1 MGMINGRT
9 PGGAS
14 DVDIRGPHAGNG
26 PGHKKHAG
34 GHLAHGLLDSQ
45 VDAAFLDGF
54 PNLSSVLGIPSK
66 SLSISRY
73 IAMDHAILPHRISRP
88 RNPGSPG
95 GAGQEYGHFTA
106 LKSLDL

>member
-34 GHLAHGLLDSQ
+34 GHLARGLLDSQ

-54 PNLSSVLGIPSK
+54 PNLSSVLGITFK
-66 SLSISRY
+66 EFKY
-73 IAMDHAILPHRISRP
+73 IAIYRNGSCNPPAQNQSPAKSRFTWRGWARSTVTSRP
-88 RNPGSPG
+88 
-95 GAGQEYGHFTA
+95 
-106 LKSLDL
+106 